1 MGGLVAYHG
10 GMGFFGNVVRSL
22 NRLTDSQGVRVA
34 VNLRFARY
42 GKMTELKI
50 DSEKKVIEAVLM
62 LKGETEPIRLRVGNY
77 NLHHDGKV
85 DLMTVGEV
93 TVSREWMEVLAKE
106 MVVGKP
112 VVLPEGVGKWMR
124 MVL

>member
-1 MGGLVAYHG
+1 
-10 GMGFFGNVVRSL
+10 
-22 NRLTDSQGVRVA
+22 
-34 VNLRFARY
+34 
-42 GKMTELKI
+42 MTELKI

-62 LKGETEPIRLRVGNY
+62 LKGETEPIRLRVADY

-93 TVSREWMEVLAKE
+93 TVSREWMEVLARE

-112 VVLPEGVGKWMR
+112 MVLPEGVAKWMK
-124 MVL
+124 MVM